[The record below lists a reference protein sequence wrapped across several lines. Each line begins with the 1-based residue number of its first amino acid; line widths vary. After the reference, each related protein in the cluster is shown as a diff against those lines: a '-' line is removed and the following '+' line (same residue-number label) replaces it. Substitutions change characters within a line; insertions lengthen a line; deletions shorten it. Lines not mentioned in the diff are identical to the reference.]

1 MNKGTNNKGIISK
14 STTSKS
20 TITAR
25 IMRTDDR
32 KEWQIK
38 QRHQNRAASLSA
50 HAKEENPMPQLL
62 MLTLLACLTL
72 SPAIRSADAESP
84 GVVFHLDSDT
94 SMNRMLAQVA
104 RHHAFNP
111 DIETRVILIGNG
123 VKPALEG
130 AEDANGG
137 QYSAQM
143 EQLMASGIRIFACE
157 ATLNYYNLT
166 EDDLAFG
173 VETVPS
179 GVAALGRLQAREGWG
194 YIKL

>member
-1 MNKGTNNKGIISK
+1 
-14 STTSKS
+14 
-20 TITAR
+20 
-25 IMRTDDR
+25 
-32 KEWQIK
+32 
-38 QRHQNRAASLSA
+38 
-50 HAKEENPMPQLL
+50 MPRLL
-62 MLTLLACLTL
+62 TMTLLACVALA
-72 SPAIRSADAESP
+72 PGICSADTERP
-84 GVVFHLDSDT
+84 GVVFHLDSET

-104 RHHAFNP
+104 RHHSFNP
-111 DIETRVILIGNG
+111 DIDTRVVLIGNG

-166 EDDLAFG
+166 EDNLTFG
-173 VETVPS
+173 VESVPS

>member
-1 MNKGTNNKGIISK
+1 
-14 STTSKS
+14 
-20 TITAR
+20 
-25 IMRTDDR
+25 
-32 KEWQIK
+32 
-38 QRHQNRAASLSA
+38 
-50 HAKEENPMPQLL
+50 MPRLL
-62 MLTLLACLTL
+62 TMTLLACVALA
-72 SPAIRSADAESP
+72 PGICSADTERP
-84 GVVFHLDSDT
+84 GVVFHLDSET

-104 RHHAFNP
+104 RHSAFNP

-157 ATLNYYNLT
+157 ATLNYYNMT

-179 GVAALGRLQAREGWG
+179 GVAALGRLQARQGWG

>member
-1 MNKGTNNKGIISK
+1 
-14 STTSKS
+14 
-20 TITAR
+20 
-25 IMRTDDR
+25 
-32 KEWQIK
+32 
-38 QRHQNRAASLSA
+38 
-50 HAKEENPMPQLL
+50 MPRLL

-72 SPAIRSADAESP
+72 SPAIRSADTEGP
-84 GVVFHLDSDT
+84 GVVFHLDSET

-104 RHHAFNP
+104 RHS
-111 DIETRVILIGNG
+111 VILIGNG

>member
-1 MNKGTNNKGIISK
+1 MTDKRRRHNGTALLG
-14 STTSKS
+14 
-20 TITAR
+20 
-25 IMRTDDR
+25 
-32 KEWQIK
+32 
-38 QRHQNRAASLSA
+38 A
-50 HAKEENPMPQLL
+50 HVKEEKPMPRLL
-62 MLTLLACLTL
+62 ILTLLTCLAL
-72 SPAIRSADAESP
+72 SPAIRSAASDEP

-111 DIETRVILIGNG
+111 GIETRVILIGNG

-130 AEDANGG
+130 AKDANGG

-157 ATLNYYNLT
+157 ATLNYYSLT
-166 EDDLAFG
+166 EDNLAFG

-179 GVAALGRLQAREGWG
+179 GVAALGRLQASEGWG

>member
-1 MNKGTNNKGIISK
+1 M
-14 STTSKS
+14 
-20 TITAR
+20 
-25 IMRTDDR
+25 
-32 KEWQIK
+32 
-38 QRHQNRAASLSA
+38 
-50 HAKEENPMPQLL
+50 
-62 MLTLLACLTL
+62 
-72 SPAIRSADAESP
+72 
-84 GVVFHLDSDT
+84 FHLDSDT

-111 DIETRVILIGNG
+111 GIETRVILIGNG

-130 AEDANGG
+130 AKDANGG

-166 EDDLAFG
+166 EDNLAFG

-179 GVAALGRLQAREGWG
+179 GVAALGRLQASEGWG
-194 YIKL
+194 YIKPDESHCPATRFSGTGCQRDHYAPDRLCRYSDPQ

>member
-1 MNKGTNNKGIISK
+1 MT
-14 STTSKS
+14 
-20 TITAR
+20 
-25 IMRTDDR
+25 
-32 KEWQIK
+32 
-38 QRHQNRAASLSA
+38 H
-50 HAKEENPMPQLL
+50 LL
-62 MLTLLACLTL
+62 MLALLACLTM
-72 SPAIRSADAESP
+72 SPAIHSADAEAP
-84 GVVFHLDSDT
+84 GLVFHLDSDT

-104 RHHAFNP
+104 RHHSFNP

-130 AEDANGG
+130 ATDVTGG

-157 ATLNYYNLT
+157 VTLNYYNLT
-166 EDDLAFG
+166 EDNLAFG

-179 GVAALGRLQAREGWG
+179 GVAALGRLQAREGGG

>member
-1 MNKGTNNKGIISK
+1 MT
-14 STTSKS
+14 
-20 TITAR
+20 R
-25 IMRTDDR
+25 
-32 KEWQIK
+32 
-38 QRHQNRAASLSA
+38 
-50 HAKEENPMPQLL
+50 LL

-72 SPAIRSADAESP
+72 SPAILSADAEAP
-84 GVVFHLDSDT
+84 GVLFHLDSDT

-104 RHHAFNP
+104 RHHYVNP

-130 AEDANGG
+130 AQDVNGG

-166 EDDLAFG
+166 EDNLTFG
-173 VETVPS
+173 VEPVPS
-179 GVAALGRLQAREGWG
+179 GVAALGRLQVREGWG

>member
-1 MNKGTNNKGIISK
+1 
-14 STTSKS
+14 
-20 TITAR
+20 
-25 IMRTDDR
+25 
-32 KEWQIK
+32 
-38 QRHQNRAASLSA
+38 
-50 HAKEENPMPQLL
+50 MPRLL
-62 MLTLLACLTL
+62 LLRLLAYLTS
-72 SPAIRSADAESP
+72 SPAIRGAAADALWVAFVLPSE
-84 GVVFHLDSDT
+84 T
-94 SMNRMLAQVA
+94 NMNHILAPVA

-111 DIETRVILIGNG
+111 DIETPVILNGNG

-130 AEDANGG
+130 AKDANGG

-143 EQLMASGIRIFACE
+143 EQLMASGIRFFACE

>member
-1 MNKGTNNKGIISK
+1 MSPQRALPKQHRHKYHEQEVVKKAPSK
-14 STTSKS
+14 QGGLYS
-20 TITAR
+20 IP
-25 IMRTDDR
+25 MP
-32 KEWQIK
+32 
-38 QRHQNRAASLSA
+38 
-50 HAKEENPMPQLL
+50 KEENPMPRLL

-72 SPAIRSADAESP
+72 SPATLADAEGP
-84 GVVFHLDSDT
+84 GVVFHLDSET

-104 RHHAFNP
+104 RHHSFNP

-137 QYSAQM
+137 RYSAQM

-194 YIKL
+194 YLKL

>member
-1 MNKGTNNKGIISK
+1 
-14 STTSKS
+14 
-20 TITAR
+20 
-25 IMRTDDR
+25 
-32 KEWQIK
+32 
-38 QRHQNRAASLSA
+38 
-50 HAKEENPMPQLL
+50 MPRLL

-72 SPAIRSADAESP
+72 SPAIRSADADAP

-94 SMNRMLAQVA
+94 STNRMLAQVA

-130 AEDANGG
+130 AKDANGG

-166 EDDLAFG
+166 EEQPRDQQRLSFG
-173 VETVPS
+173 SFCQHTNKATTERVPS
-179 GVAALGRLQAREGWG
+179 SWRHKGRA
-194 YIKL
+194 

>member
-1 MNKGTNNKGIISK
+1 MT
-14 STTSKS
+14 
-20 TITAR
+20 R
-25 IMRTDDR
+25 
-32 KEWQIK
+32 
-38 QRHQNRAASLSA
+38 
-50 HAKEENPMPQLL
+50 LL
-62 MLTLLACLTL
+62 IVTLLASLML
-72 SPAIRSADAESP
+72 SPAIRSADAEAP

-104 RHHAFNP
+104 RHHSFNT

-130 AEDANGG
+130 AKDVNGG

-143 EQLMASGIRIFACE
+143 EQLMALGIRIFACE

-166 EDDLAFG
+166 EDNLAFG
-173 VETVPS
+173 VETIPS

>member
-1 MNKGTNNKGIISK
+1 MS
-14 STTSKS
+14 
-20 TITAR
+20 R
-25 IMRTDDR
+25 
-32 KEWQIK
+32 
-38 QRHQNRAASLSA
+38 
-50 HAKEENPMPQLL
+50 LL
-62 MLTLLACLTL
+62 ILTLCACLTL
-72 SPAIRSADAESP
+72 LPGALSADAKAP
-84 GVVFHLDSDT
+84 GVVFHLDSET

-104 RHHAFNP
+104 RHYAFNP
-111 DIETRVILIGNG
+111 DIETRVILIGDG
-123 VKPALEG
+123 VKPAIEG

-137 QYSAQM
+137 PYSAQM

-194 YIKL
+194 YLKL

>member
-1 MNKGTNNKGIISK
+1 
-14 STTSKS
+14 
-20 TITAR
+20 
-25 IMRTDDR
+25 
-32 KEWQIK
+32 
-38 QRHQNRAASLSA
+38 
-50 HAKEENPMPQLL
+50 MPRLL
-62 MLTLLACLTL
+62 MLTLLAFLML
-72 SPAIRSADAESP
+72 SSSTRSAEAEAP
-84 GVVFHLDSDT
+84 GVVFHLDSEIK
-94 SMNRMLAQVA
+94 MNRMLAQVA

-111 DIETRVILIGNG
+111 DITTHVILIAEG
-123 VKPALEG
+123 VKPAIEG

-137 QYSAQM
+137 EYSAQM

-179 GVAALGRLQAREGWG
+179 GVAALGRLQARERWG

>member
-1 MNKGTNNKGIISK
+1 
-14 STTSKS
+14 
-20 TITAR
+20 
-25 IMRTDDR
+25 
-32 KEWQIK
+32 
-38 QRHQNRAASLSA
+38 
-50 HAKEENPMPQLL
+50 MPRLL

-72 SPAIRSADAESP
+72 SPAIRSADAEGP
-84 GVVFHLDSDT
+84 GVVFHLDSES

-104 RHHAFNP
+104 RHHTFNP

-166 EDDLAFG
+166 EDDLACG

-179 GVAALGRLQAREGWG
+179 GSPHSEGCRRVRVGVTSSSDESHIAHARFCRTDYRRNLDAVACRA
-194 YIKL
+194 

>member
-1 MNKGTNNKGIISK
+1 
-14 STTSKS
+14 
-20 TITAR
+20 
-25 IMRTDDR
+25 
-32 KEWQIK
+32 
-38 QRHQNRAASLSA
+38 
-50 HAKEENPMPQLL
+50 MPRLL
-62 MLTLLACLTL
+62 ILTLLTCLAL
-72 SPAIRSADAESP
+72 SPAIRSAASDEP
-84 GVVFHLDSDT
+84 GVVFQLDSDT

-111 DIETRVILIGNG
+111 GIETRVILIGNG

-130 AEDANGG
+130 AKDANGG

-143 EQLMASGIRIFACE
+143 EQLMTSGIRVFACE

-166 EDDLAFG
+166 EDDLASG

-179 GVAALGRLQAREGWG
+179 GVAALGRLQASEGWG

>member
-1 MNKGTNNKGIISK
+1 MDAYKNCMTPLQVVTVLGYDD
-14 STTSKS
+14 
-20 TITAR
+20 
-25 IMRTDDR
+25 IM
-32 KEWQIK
+32 
-38 QRHQNRAASLSA
+38 LY
-50 HAKEENPMPQLL
+50 
-62 MLTLLACLTL
+62 
-72 SPAIRSADAESP
+72 
-84 GVVFHLDSDT
+84 
-94 SMNRMLAQVA
+94 
-104 RHHAFNP
+104 
-111 DIETRVILIGNG
+111 LIGNG

>member
-1 MNKGTNNKGIISK
+1 MS
-14 STTSKS
+14 
-20 TITAR
+20 R
-25 IMRTDDR
+25 V
-32 KEWQIK
+32 
-38 QRHQNRAASLSA
+38 
-50 HAKEENPMPQLL
+50 L
-62 MLTLLACLTL
+62 MLTLIACLTL
-72 SPAIRSADAESP
+72 SPTTHSADAEAP
-84 GVVFHLDSDT
+84 GVVFHLDSET
-94 SMNRMLAQVA
+94 RMNRMLAQVA

-111 DIETRVILIGNG
+111 DIETRVILIAEG
-123 VKPALEG
+123 VNSAIEG

-166 EDDLAFG
+166 ADDLAFG

-179 GVAALGRLQAREGWG
+179 GVAALGRLQARKGWG